1 MYLAVTAEHNRGT
14 SINGGIS
21 WKNNKSPF
29 NSDFQLYM
37 GSDIHH
43 SRVKY
48 DSLFDRKHSC
58 N

>member
-1 MYLAVTAEHNRGT
+1 MNAD
-14 SINGGIS
+14 IP

-29 NSDFQLYM
+29 NSDFQLYIILYN
-37 GSDIHH
+37 SDIHH

-48 DSLFDRKHSC
+48 DALLDRKHSC